1 MSDIKVKQLYRKTE
15 DYAGQTVT
23 VRGWVRN
30 NRNSNAFGF
39 IELNDGSFFKPVQI
53 VYDFCGFVDWR
64 EDKGG
69 GDGKFLS
76 LDEGKT
82 IENLFKLRCFCPTFE
97 LR

>member
-39 IELNDGSFFKPVQI
+39 IELNDGSFFKPPSLLV
-53 VYDFCGFVDWR
+53 R
-64 EDKGG
+64 K
-69 GDGKFLS
+69 KLS
-76 LDEGKT
+76 TFRAASWQFSQSNPLGVKSWVCSADR
-82 IENLFKLRCFCPTFE
+82 LR
-97 LR
+97 